1 MKRILHIEDDR
12 DTVLLVK
19 TLLERHGYSV
29 SNAFNGNECLSILK
43 EEDIDLVLL
52 DIMLPDMSGW
62 DIYQRIRK
70 DPRNRDTKVA
80 FLSVIP
86 ISEYRLKAL
95 KEDGVSDYI
104 TKPFDNKELISR
116 INKIL
121 K

>member
-29 SNAFNGNECLSILK
+29 SNAFNGNECLNILK
-43 EEDIDLVLL
+43 EERIDLVLL

-62 DIYQRIRK
+62 DILHRIRR
-70 DPRNRDTKVA
+70 DPRNRDTKVV

-86 ISEYRLKAL
+86 ISEDRLRAL

-104 TKPFDNKELISR
+104 MKPFDNEDLIDR
-116 INKIL
+116 INKVL